1 MTALY
6 VVRHGETAWNR
17 EGRVQGHSDVPLN
30 ELGREQARELRSR
43 LVEVRFHAAYASDLA
58 RARETAELIVGGAP
72 PVVSLLELRE
82 RDCGRWEGQ
91 LFAAIAERDPAGWQ
105 AWLNPDPLIAPHG
118 GENETQL
125 YRRVAAALEGIVSRH
140 PNDTVLVVSHGG
152 AIRAALSN
160 WLALESRLGPI
171 TNCAA
176 FVVEVVGSEKRLIGK
191 V

>member
-1 MTALY
+1 MTVLY
-6 VVRHGETAWNR
+6 VVRHGETTWNR
-17 EGRVQGHSDVPLN
+17 EGRVQGHTDVPLN
-30 ELGREQARELRSR
+30 EAGRQQARDLGER
-43 LVEVRFHAAYASDLA
+43 LTGVRFHAAYASDLA
-58 RARETAELIVGGAP
+58 RARETAEIIVGDAF

-91 LFAAIAERDPAGWQ
+91 LFAEIAERDPTGWQ
-105 AWLNPDPLIAPHG
+105 AWLNPDPLVAPHG

-125 YRRVAAALEGIVSRH
+125 NTRIGGALQRIVDRH
-140 PNDTVLVVSHGG
+140 PDHTVLVVSHGG
-152 AIRAALSN
+152 AIRVALN
-160 WLALESRLGPI
+160 AWLNLPARLGPI